1 MKKNSL
7 ISSTEIT
14 KWAINI
20 LVKIGLDEN
29 DATIITSSLVN
40 TSLWG
45 IDSHGIARIP
55 HYLNRFE
62 KGTINKYPKINMTKT
77 GDATGQLDG
86 DDGHGIIIMNSAAE
100 YSVEIANKAGVG
112 VVGVNNSSH
121 CGAIGLYTRKISQ
134 EGMIGIAFTH
144 SDSLVI
150 PFNGNHAFF
159 GTNPISIAIPTL
171 NSAEPLCVDMATS
184 IISWNIIMNAKRE
197 NIDVPINY
205 GVDIN
210 GIETTKSR
218 DIVAVKPMAEH
229 KGYALAFI
237 IDMLCGPLNGMAF
250 GQNITSMYKELD
262 KKRKLGSLVM
272 AINPKMFAGLDFIKM
287 ASSLAIQQVKQQGNS
302 VLFPGEPEYISATN
316 RKQFGIPVTETMK
329 EEFDFWSKKLN
340 QPSLNYLKIV

>member
-1 MKKNSL
+1 MKNTSY
-7 ISSTEIT
+7 ISSTEISNWVIKT
-14 KWAINI
+14 
-20 LVKIGLDEN
+20 LLKIGLHET
-29 DATIITSSLVN
+29 DATIIATSLVT

-62 KGTINKYPKINMTKT
+62 QGSINKYPKINMTKT
-77 GDATGQLDG
+77 GDATCQLDG
-86 DDGHGIIIMNSAAE
+86 DDGHGIIIMNRAAD
-100 YSVEIANKAGVG
+100 YSVEIANKAGIG
-112 VVGVNNSSH
+112 VIGVKNSSH
-121 CGAIGLYTRKISQ
+121 CGAIGLYTRKIS
-134 EGMIGIAFTH
+134 EKGMIGIAFTH

-150 PFNGNHAFF
+150 PYNGDKAFL

-184 IISWNIIMNAKRE
+184 IIPWNIIMNAKRE

-250 GQNITSMYKELD
+250 GPNITSMYKELD

-272 AINPKMFAGLDFIKM
+272 AINPQMFAGLDFLKM
-287 ASSLAIQQVKQQGNS
+287 ASSLAIQQVKQQGNA
-302 VLFPGEPEYISATN
+302 VLFPGEPEYISSIN
-316 RKQFGIPVTETMK
+316 RMQFGIPVTQSMK
-329 EEFDFWSKKLN
+329 EEFDFWSNKLN
-340 QPSLNYLKIV
+340 QPFLNYFKND